1 MIRHMTIRDR
11 RACPRTFQSMHEDRK
26 QVFVDKLQ
34 WDLSHDGLCEQDQ
47 YDTTDAQYL
56 ILADGKTS
64 EHLGSVRLLPTTRG
78 HILGEVFP
86 FLCS

>member
-47 YDTTDAQYL
+47 YDTADAQYL
-56 ILADGKTS
+56 ILAD
-64 EHLGSVRLLPTTRG
+64 
-78 HILGEVFP
+78 
-86 FLCS
+86 